1 MISKK
6 LANHPVQD
14 SRVPLPVF
22 REGATVSLPGHGLT
36 KYVYNDANENPRPQ
50 GENPDPAGSCTAPR
64 SGPHRGAPTGK
75 LSE

>member
-36 KYVYNDANENPRPQ
+36 VDHCVAPCRIRQ
-50 GENPDPAGSCTAPR
+50 DPDFLPEAAGS
-64 SGPHRGAPTGK
+64 H
-75 LSE
+75 

>member
-50 GENPDPAGSCTAPR
+50 GENPDPARRHAVVHTVVLRQGI
-64 SGPHRGAPTGK
+64 
-75 LSE
+75 